1 MSVRAR
7 DDPSGADLLG
17 LLAGG
22 RIEVVGRL
30 RAASNVTLLVDVEA
44 GGATRR
50 AVYKPVSG
58 ERPLWDFPDGT
69 LAGREVAAFL
79 VVSAAG
85 CDAVPATVMREDA
98 PFGPG
103 SVQAWAD
110 TAGDEPGAGLVD
122 LFAPGA
128 VPDRW
133 RPVLAAQDPRGA
145 PVLLA
150 HADHRQLRD
159 LAVLDLALNN
169 ADRKGGHLLLD
180 SGGTVRGVDHG
191 LTFHRDD
198 KLRTVLWGW
207 AGDPFDERDRELLGR
222 LAAAV
227 DSRLGSALAPLLTGR
242 EVRALRERVAAAL
255 RAGCFPRPDGSWPA
269 IPWPAF

>member
-1 MSVRAR
+1 VAADRPG
-7 DDPSGADLLG
+7 DDVLDLL
-17 LLAGG
+17 AKG

-30 RAASNVTLLVDVEA
+30 RAASNVTLLVDVA
-44 GGATRR
+44 ADGAIRR

-85 CDAVPATVMREDA
+85 CDAVPPTVMRDDA

-110 TAGDEPGAGLVD
+110 TTGEEPGDGLVD
-122 LFAPGA
+122 LFPPGA
-128 VPDRW
+128 VPDDW
-133 RPVLAAQDPRGA
+133 RAVLAAQDARGA
-145 PVLLA
+145 TVLLA
-150 HADHRQLRD
+150 HADVRELRD
-159 LAVLDLALNN
+159 VAVLDLALNN

-207 AGDPFDERDRELLGR
+207 AGEPLDERDRELLGR
-222 LAAAV
+222 LSAAL
-227 DSRLGSALAPLLTGR
+227 DSGLGSALGPLLTAR
-242 EVRALRERVAAAL
+242 EVRALRDRVSAAL